1 MVNIN
6 KYLIACSAYKDFY
19 MGKSHE
25 IYEERVLDTSHFIH
39 QQKKNFQRNKLF
51 FFFFDHQD
59 VHYPANYMAMYQ
71 INMT

>member
-51 FFFFDHQD
+51 FFFLTTK
-59 VHYPANYMAMYQ
+59 MY
-71 INMT
+71 IILLITWLCTK